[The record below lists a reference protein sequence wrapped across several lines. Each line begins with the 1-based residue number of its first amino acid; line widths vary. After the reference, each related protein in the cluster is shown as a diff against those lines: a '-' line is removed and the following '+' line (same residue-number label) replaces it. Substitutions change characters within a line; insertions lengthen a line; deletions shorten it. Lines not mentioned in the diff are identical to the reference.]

1 MNIFKK
7 AYCRTFQKVLHIAMP
22 FLPYRRQRVL
32 YKIDEVPDYF
42 AEKKIG
48 KVLLVTDAFLKSS
61 GATKHLEDCLKA
73 KGIKYAVY
81 DKTCPNPTV
90 DNVEDAK
97 NIYLKN
103 KCEGIVAFGGGSPMD
118 CAKGVAIRIA
128 RPKTPLN
135 KLGGILKVMHKLPTM
150 CAIPTTAGTG
160 SEATL
165 AAVITDSETHFK
177 YAIMDFCV
185 EPHCAV
191 LDHSVTM
198 GLPPH
203 MTSTTGMDA
212 LTHAVEAYIG
222 RSTIKETR
230 RNAETAVKLI
240 FENIEKAYN
249 DGSDEEARKN
259 MLYASYVAGKAFSKS
274 YVGYVHAI
282 AHSLGG
288 QYGIPHG
295 LANSVILPHV
305 LEGYGRKS
313 YKKLHKLAVVAG
325 IADQN
330 DSIRVGAEKFITAI
344 RELNRRMN
352 IPEKLEGIKEE
363 DIPKMARNAEKE
375 ANPLYPV
382 PVLWTKEEISQFYRL
397 ISKEE
402 YSNNEEK
409 IDSIIEL
416 QKEYFLTGETLK
428 VKNRIAALKALHKE
442 IKNSEDEICNALR
455 KDLGKS
461 DMEGFMCEV
470 GLVLS
475 EISYMISH
483 ARRFA
488 REKTVPTPITQF
500 ASRSYQKKVPFGN
513 VLIMSPWNYPFLLTM
528 EPLAD
533 ALAAGNTAVIKPSAY
548 SPATSAVIER
558 IITKVFPKKQVA
570 VITGG
575 RAENSHLLERKFDLV
590 FFTGSQAVGKE
601 VLRHASENLTPCV
614 LELGG
619 KSPCIVDST
628 AKIKLAAKRI
638 VFGKFLNCGQTCVA
652 PDYIL
657 CDKSIKDKLVAE
669 IIRQIKLQLGEKP
682 LENSDYGKI
691 INEKHFE
698 RICGL
703 IDKKKVKFGGNSN
716 ADEQRIE
723 PTVMDNVTWDD
734 AVMQQEIFGPVLP
747 ILTYE
752 NFEDIFAE
760 IEKHDHPLALYIF
773 SKNQKNI
780 KAVTSRCRYGGGCV
794 NDVVIHLA
802 TSQLGFG
809 GVGGSGMGA
818 YHGKIGFD
826 AFSHN
831 KNVLDKKTW
840 LDLPMRYQPYKK
852 IYDKLIHIFLR

>member
-1 MNIFKK
+1 MNFLKK
-7 AYCRTFQKVLHIAMP
+7 AYCRTFQKILHIAMP
-22 FLPYRRQRVL
+22 FLPYRKQTVL
-32 YKIDEVPDYF
+32 YKQDEVPSYF
-42 AEKKIG
+42 AQKGIK
-48 KVLLVTDAFLKSS
+48 KVLLVTDSFLKSS
-61 GATKHLEDCLKA
+61 GATKALEDALHKG
-73 KGIKYAVY
+73 GIKYAVY

-103 KCEGIVAFGGGSPMD
+103 NCEGIVAFGGGSPMD

-135 KLGGILKVMHKLPTM
+135 KLGGILKVMHRLPTM

-165 AAVITDSETHFK
+165 AAVITDSETHYK

-230 RNAETAVKLI
+230 ANAEIAVKLI
-240 FENIEKAYN
+240 FENIERAYK

-274 YVGYVHAI
+274 YVGYVHSI

-295 LANSVILPHV
+295 LANAVILPYV
-305 LEGYGRKS
+305 LEGYGKAAH
-313 YKKLHKLAVVAG
+313 KKLHKLAVVAG
-325 IADQN
+325 VAEET
-330 DSIRVGAEKFITAI
+330 DSHRVGAEKFIAAI
-344 RELNRRMN
+344 RELSRRMN
-352 IPEKLEGIKEE
+352 IPDKLEGIKEE
-363 DIPKMARNAEKE
+363 DIPKMAKNAEKE
-375 ANPLYPV
+375 SNPLYPV
-382 PVLWTKEEISQFYRL
+382 PVLWTKEELSQFYRL

-402 YSNNEEK
+402 YADNEEK
-409 IDSIIEL
+409 IDSVIEL
-416 QKEYFLTGETLK
+416 QREYFQTGETLK
-428 VKNRIAALKALHKE
+428 VKNRIAALKTLHKV
-442 IKNSEDEICNALR
+442 IKNSEDEICTALR
-455 KDLGKS
+455 ADLGKS

-483 ARRFA
+483 TRRYA
-488 REKTVPTPITQF
+488 REKTVYTPITQF
-500 ASRSYQKKVPFGN
+500 PSRSYHKKVPFGN

-533 ALAAGNTAVIKPSAY
+533 ALAAGNTAIIKPSAY
-548 SPATSAVIER
+548 SPATSAVIEK
-558 IITKVFPKKQVA
+558 IITRAFPKKQVT

-575 RAENSHLLERKFDLV
+575 REENAHLLERKFDMV
-590 FFTGSQAVGKE
+590 FFTGSQAVGRE

-657 CDKSIKDKLVAE
+657 CDRSIKDKLVAE
-669 IIRQIKLQLGEKP
+669 IIRQIKLQFGDEP
-682 LENSDYGKI
+682 LKNPDYGKI

-698 RICGL
+698 RICSL
-703 IDKKKVKFGGNSN
+703 IDKSKVRFGGKTN
-716 ADEQRIE
+716 AAQQRIE
-723 PTVMDNVTWDD
+723 PTVMNNVTWDD
-734 AVMQQEIFGPVLP
+734 AIMQQEIFGPVLP
-747 ILTYE
+747 VLTYDS
-752 NFEDIFAE
+752 FDDIFAL
-760 IEKHDHPLALYIF
+760 IEERDHPLALYIF
-773 SKNQKNI
+773 SEDKKHI
-780 KAVTSRCRYGGGCV
+780 RAVTSRCRYGGGCV

-831 KNVLDKKTW
+831 KNILNKKTW

-852 IYDKLIHIFLR
+852 IYDKLIHFFLR